1 MIYIINELIK
11 GAYIN
16 YYEEIKDL
24 IEKKEVKDSVRRL
37 SYNSDE
43 LKTYYEI
50 GKLLVEAQGGENKTK
65 YGDMLIKKWSK
76 KLMKDYGKGYC
87 ITNLKNMRKFYI
99 IQKGQPLVD
108 QLTWTNWTILL
119 PIKKGI

>member
-1 MIYIINELIK
+1 M
-11 GAYIN
+11 N

-24 IEKKEVKDSVRRL
+24 IEKKEVKDGVRRL
-37 SYNSDE
+37 SYNSDK

-50 GKLLVEAQGGENKTK
+50 GKLLVEAQGGEKKTR

-76 KLMKDYGKGYC
+76 KLMKDYGKGYS

-108 QLTWTNWTILL
+108 RLTWTNWTLL
-119 PIKKGI
+119 LSLIHI